1 MTENLKKYIVEFIG
15 TFFLMFTIGCASF
28 IAGANVIAPIAIG
41 FILMVMVYAGG
52 PISGGHYNPAVSLA
66 AAIRGALP
74 WKLVLPYWVF
84 QLLGASVAAILV
96 EIMLPNDF
104 SIQMANFDCRN
115 VIIAE
120 FLFTF
125 ALCYVVLM
133 TATLPKAEGNSYF
146 GFAIGATVTAGAF
159 VVGAISLAAFN
170 PAVVLGVSLLGVA
183 SICTI
188 WTTIIVNLVA
198 AIVAGLTFKLVTK

>member
-1 MTENLKKYIVEFIG
+1 
-15 TFFLMFTIGCASF
+15 
-28 IAGANVIAPIAIG
+28 
-41 FILMVMVYAGG
+41 
-52 PISGGHYNPAVSLA
+52 
-66 AAIRGALP
+66 
-74 WKLVLPYWVF
+74 
-84 QLLGASVAAILV
+84 
-96 EIMLPNDF
+96 MLPNDF
-104 SIQMANFDCRN
+104 SIQIANFDCRN

-146 GFAIGATVTAGAF
+146 GFAIGATVTTGAF

-188 WTTIIVNLVA
+188 WTTIIVNLIA